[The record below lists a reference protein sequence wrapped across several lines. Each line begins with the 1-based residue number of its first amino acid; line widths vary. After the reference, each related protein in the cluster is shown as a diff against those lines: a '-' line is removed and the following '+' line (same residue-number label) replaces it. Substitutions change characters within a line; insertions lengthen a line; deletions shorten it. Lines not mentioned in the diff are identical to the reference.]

1 MTSPVKS
8 QSGAG
13 GASAGQP
20 QIAVE
25 NPATGATIAHVDDL
39 TAAEVTALV
48 ERARVAQ
55 RTWAQ
60 TTLKERARLMIAWR
74 RWLVDHREEVV
85 DIVVSENGK
94 TREDALLAELF
105 YLVDAMG
112 YWAKAAPKLIGEERV
127 KAHSPLLFGRT
138 VSVKYDPLGVVGVI
152 APWNYPLTLSI
163 GDVIPAL
170 MAGNAVVVKPSEIT
184 PLATAR
190 VIEAA
195 REVGFPEDL
204 LLLATGTGP
213 AGAALVDTADMI
225 MFTGSTATGRKVAA
239 RCGERLIP
247 CSLELGGKDPLIV
260 LEDADVERAA
270 NVAVEW
276 SMRNSGQICLS
287 VERAYV
293 TAPVYDEFVE
303 RVTNQVKAL
312 RQGVPGG
319 RGSVDV
325 GAITHGPQL
334 DIIERHVDDAV
345 SKGAKVLTGG
355 KRGAGPGQFFEPTV
369 LVDVDHSMA
378 CMTEETFGPTL
389 PIMKVADEAE
399 AIRLANDSP
408 YGLGSSVFTKD
419 LARGRRV
426 ADQLNAGS
434 TWVNDVIMSYLAVE
448 APMGGA
454 KDSGLGYRHGVQG
467 IRKYTQPHTVLI
479 ARHVLRNDVT
489 NFPNAKVRGSLIA
502 LAIPLLY
509 GRGGKQGR
517 RRRKG

>member
-8 QSGAG
+8 QNGTSGG
-13 GASAGQP
+13 GSGRP
-20 QIAVE
+20 EIAVE
-25 NPATGATIAHVDDL
+25 NPATGATIAHVPDL
-39 TAAEVTALV
+39 NAGDVTALV

-55 RTWAQ
+55 VGWAA
-60 TTLKERARLMIAWR
+60 TSMKERARLMIAWR
-74 RWLVDHREEVV
+74 RWLVDHREEVI

-94 TREDALLAELF
+94 TREDARLAELF
-105 YLVDAMG
+105 YLADSMG
-112 YWAKAAPKLIGEERV
+112 YWAKAGPKLLAEEKV

-170 MAGNAVVVKPSEIT
+170 MAGNAVVVKPSDIT
-184 PLATAR
+184 PLATAKL
-190 VIEAA
+190 IEAA
-195 REVGFPEDL
+195 REVGFPEDV
-204 LLLATGTGP
+204 LLLATGRGD

-260 LEDADVERAA
+260 LEDADVARAA

-276 SMRNSGQICLS
+276 SMRNAGQICLS

-303 RVTNQVKAL
+303 RVTSQVKAL
-312 RQGVPGG
+312 RQGVPGEN
-319 RGSVDV
+319 GSVDV
-325 GAITHGPQL
+325 GAITHAPQL
-334 DIIERHVDDAV
+334 DIIERHVNDAV
-345 SKGAKVLTGG
+345 DKGAKVLTGG
-355 KRGAGPGQFFEPTV
+355 KRGTGPGQFFEPTV
-369 LVDVDHSMA
+369 LVDVDHTMA

-389 PIMKVADEAE
+389 PIMKVENEEE

-419 LARGRRV
+419 LDRGRRV
-426 ADQLNAGS
+426 AGRLNAGS

-454 KDSGLGYRHGVQG
+454 KESGLGYRHGVQG
-467 IRKYTQPHTVLI
+467 IRKYTQPHTVLV
-479 ARHVLRNDVT
+479 AKRVLRKELT
-489 NFPNAKVRGSLIA
+489 MFPNAKLRGRF
-502 LAIPLLY
+502 LASTIPLLF
-509 GRGGKQGR
+509 GRGGKR
-517 RRRKG
+517 